1 MMPMKIIAKGRG
13 RGKTTELLAIAQ
25 ENQYAFVCCHQ
36 QEVRR
41 LKAMQIDI
49 PINLSF
55 HEFKTYRLRGRALNG
70 IVIDDADMCIFNTIW
85 TEKWEDS
92 HTEELIK
99 LSAKHWKYISVFDRY
114 VNSNKTIHLAHDI
127 VRQADKLW
135 LDIPFPIVHGESCA
149 VKPVLFHDPEFYLQ
163 AITGRNPVKYA
174 TVSELNTIHLE
185 KEARSLFR

>member
-1 MMPMKIIAKGRG
+1 MKIIAKGRG

-41 LKAMQIDI
+41 LKAMQIDV
-49 PINLSF
+49 PIILSF

-70 IVIDDADMCIFNTIW
+70 IVIDNADRCIFNTIW
-85 TEKWEDS
+85 TEKWEAL

-99 LSAKHWKYISVFDRY
+99 LSAKHWKYISVPYGIEFD
-114 VNSNKTIHLAHDI
+114 LA
-127 VRQADKLW
+127 RKAKESGF
-135 LDIPFPIVHGESCA
+135 DIPFPIVHGENCH

-163 AITGRNPVKYA
+163 AIAGSNPVKYV
-174 TVSELNTIHLE
+174 TVSELNTINIRQ
-185 KEARSLFR
+185 EAQLTSLFNGLVADDLT

>member
-1 MMPMKIIAKGRG
+1 MKIITKGCG
-13 RGKTTELLAIAQ
+13 LGKTTELLAIAK

-49 PINLSF
+49 PIILSF

-70 IVIDDADMCIFNTIW
+70 IVIDNADRCIFDTIW

-114 VNSNKTIHLAHDI
+114 VDSNKTIHLAHDI
-127 VRQADKLW
+127 VRKADKLG
-135 LDIPFPIVHGESCA
+135 LDIPFPIVHGESCG

-163 AITGRNPVKYA
+163 AIAGRNPVKYV
-174 TVSELNTIHLE
+174 TVCELNTINITE
-185 KEARSLFR
+185 QTQFLFQ